1 MTLQQ
6 FFDDVYRP
14 LRLRGRSQNT
24 SRLYGC
30 TIRSLGRFL
39 GRVPQLQDVADE
51 MTLARFLEHRQAT
64 KSPYSAEKERSQL
77 MSMARL
83 ANERRLIPALPA
95 CQPCILPDR
104 PAEAWTEQELRAL
117 FAAAESTA
125 GTVGRVP
132 AGEWWASLVQCCY
145 ETTERIGAMLDVTRE
160 NFRRPFLHVPGEL
173 RKGGRRARVYELSES
188 LCDRLE
194 RIGTVNRER
203 LFAWPHPRTYLWD
216 RLRDDVMRRAGLQRK
231 RFAFQQVRRSAI
243 SHMARAAGDAAALA
257 FAGHAQPAT
266 TRRWY
271 LDPRFSQ
278 RVQRP
283 ADLLPRLDGP
293 TGGSG

>member
-6 FFDDVYRP
+6 FFDSTYRP

-30 TIRSLGRFL
+30 TIRTLGKFL
-39 GRVPQLQDVADE
+39 ERPAMLADIADE
-51 MTLARFLEHRQAT
+51 MTLARFLEWRQAT

-83 ANERRLIPALPA
+83 ANERRMIPGLPA

-104 PAEAWTEQELRAL
+104 PAEAWTEDELRRL
-117 FAAAESTA
+117 FAAAASTP
-125 GTVGRVP
+125 GSVGRVP
-132 AGEWWASLVQCCY
+132 AGEFWAALVQTCF
-145 ETTERIGAMLDVTRE
+145 ETTERIGAMLDVTRA
-160 NFRRPFLHVPGEL
+160 NFRRPFLHVPGEV
-173 RKGGRRARVYELSES
+173 RKGGRRARVYELSDS

-194 RIGTVNRER
+194 RIGEVNREQ

-216 RLRDDVMRRAGLQRK
+216 RLRDDIMRRAGLQRK

-243 SHMARAAGDAAALA
+243 SHMARAAGDAAAIA
-257 FAGHAQPAT
+257 FAGHAQANT

-278 RVQRP
+278 RGQRP
-283 ADLLPRLDGP
+283 ADLLPKLERKP
-293 TGGSG
+293 